1 MEAVESTKSN
11 MEKILCCQR
20 IVDKIQMES
29 KRPVCRLTFSQE
41 VFSITDSHLGG
52 VPYLPHGQEYPVGA
66 DGQRLWL
73 CAQINF
79 AQMPV
84 MEGFPQEGIL
94 QFFLSDWDYDGGFG
108 LYSESPVAIEQG
120 QWRVLYYPYID
131 ESVTEAECKEK
142 MPILQE
148 GDENLWRTP
157 SVPMKMD
164 FLPVDAEGVGDTD
177 YRFEKYFADE
187 LSHCLPDADTEAY
200 LPYSLYGDMPAEQEL
215 WQQIQNQI
223 NIGGCK
229 IGGYPRYEQDDPRL
243 YSQACQRDLEVWDT
257 LLFQLDDH
265 TFTFPAGDATDFD
278 LNGGTLNFLIR
289 SEDLKNRDF
298 SAVLAQWSCS

>member
-1 MEAVESTKSN
+1 MERLERTESN
-11 MEKILCCQR
+11 LEKLLFCQR
-20 IVDKIQMES
+20 IVDKIQTKS
-29 KRPVCRLTFSQE
+29 KRPVCRLTFCAE
-41 VFSITDSHLGG
+41 DFSVTDSHLGG
-52 VPYLPHGQEYPVGA
+52 VPYLPHEQAYPVGA

-108 LYSESPVAIEQG
+108 LYSESPVAIEQE
-120 QWRVLYYPYID
+120 QWRVLYYPCID
-131 ESVTEAECKEK
+131 TSVTEAECKAK
-142 MPILQE
+142 MPAWQE
-148 GDENLWRTP
+148 GDEDLWRTP

-164 FLPVDAEGVGDTD
+164 FLPVDTEGVGDTD
-177 YRFEKYFADE
+177 YRFEKLFAEE
-187 LSHCLPDADTEAY
+187 LSCCMADTDAEAY
-200 LPYSLYGDMPAEQEL
+200 MPCSLYPDMPAEQEV

-223 NIGGCK
+223 DIGGCK

-243 YSQACQRDLEVWDT
+243 YSQDCQRDLEAWDT

-265 TFTFPAGDATDFD
+265 TFTVPAGDAMDFD
-278 LNGGTLNFLIR
+278 LNGGTLNFLMR